1 MTLYKDTMQ
10 CRKRTRAHPPNAG
23 KFPAGRVYLII
34 DLPIWASKC
43 AAKREAVKTAT
54 EKGETNSHGRP
65 LAEKQCRIV

>member
-1 MTLYKDTMQ
+1 MEMQ

-34 DLPIWASKC
+34 DMPIWASKC
-43 AAKREAVKTAT
+43 ATAT

-65 LAEKQCRIV
+65 LVEKQCRIV